1 MNQWQKAVTFM
12 VEDVAKQIEAMR
24 ELTIPE
30 RKGLETELLRET
42 GAPALPEHVPLYDLV
57 NAFTASA
64 KVAVPAR
71 RLELEAMAGDLLDQ
85 HVGRGS

>member
-1 MNQWQKAVTFM
+1 
-12 VEDVAKQIEAMR
+12 MR

-71 RLELEAMAGDLLDQ
+71 RLELEAMAGALLDQ